1 MKEEIH
7 QLARL
12 QRVET
17 EMRTIQNRLEG
28 VDRRIERLEADAGA
42 ADAAAGERAEALEA
56 LRKRYRDMEGEVRMN
71 EDAVS
76 KKKARLNTL
85 KTNKEYQ
92 AMLREIEE
100 LEKTNRRLDDEMLK
114 MLEEIET
121 GEAALTK
128 ARDEAERVRN
138 EAAAAAAQIREAA
151 RQDEARVAELTEDHR
166 AIAAEVPEP
175 LLSAFARV
183 RERVAPPAVVPVMG
197 PSCEGCNMNLPPQMR
212 NELKRFDSLKYC
224 PFCHRIVYWKGA

>member
-1 MKEEIH
+1 MKEQIH

-17 EMRTIQNRLEG
+17 EIRTIQNRLEG
-28 VDRRIERLEADAGA
+28 VEQRIARLEADVAA
-42 ADAAAGERAEALEA
+42 ADTAAAERAETLET
-56 LRKRYRDMEGEVRMN
+56 LRKQYREMEGEVRMN

-100 LEKTNRRLDDEMLK
+100 LDKTNRRLDDEMLK
-114 MLEEIET
+114 MLEGIEA
-121 GEAALTK
+121 GETALTE
-128 ARDEAERVRN
+128 AQAEAERVRD
-138 EAAAAAAQIREAA
+138 EVAAAAAQIREAA

-212 NELKRFDSLKYC
+212 NELQRFDSLKYC
-224 PFCHRIVYWKGA
+224 PFCHRIIYWKSA